1 MKHITLILISF
12 LFLTGASE
20 GIEVSYLQ
28 ERGGVSYEV
37 NSETPF
43 TGKLVEKYWS
53 GQKQSEA
60 NFKNGMLEGLATL
73 WYQNGQKES
82 EGNYRNGKPEGI
94 HTSWYENGQKSG
106 EAIWKDGLPIEYN
119 GFP

>member
-1 MKHITLILISF
+1 
-12 LFLTGASE
+12 
-20 GIEVSYLQ
+20 
-28 ERGGVSYEV
+28 
-37 NSETPF
+37 
-43 TGKLVEKYWS
+43 
-53 GQKQSEA
+53 
-60 NFKNGMLEGLATL
+60 MLEGLATL